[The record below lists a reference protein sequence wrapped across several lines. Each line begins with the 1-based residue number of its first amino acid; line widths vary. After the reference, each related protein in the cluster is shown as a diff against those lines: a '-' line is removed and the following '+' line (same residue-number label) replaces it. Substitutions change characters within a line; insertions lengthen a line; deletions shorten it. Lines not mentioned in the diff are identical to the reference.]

1 MITQNFIDFVNLVM
15 KMSINGALRYYTIW
29 SVIIQFLY
37 YIGILKNFQES
48 VFYIVL
54 IVAVLGFIMAYIHPR
69 YIMIPYINKKISGRL
84 YKIFDLIFHQLPLLI
99 FVYLY
104 DTKKKKDNLILLLV
118 SVLAYIIMF
127 NPLKVYNI
135 ECQQKPPEKRCF
147 LGNILIGSL
156 VIILM
161 CVIINL

>member
-1 MITQNFIDFVNLVM
+1 MITQNFLDFVNLVM
-15 KMSINGALRYYTIW
+15 KMTINGSLRYYTIW

-37 YIGILKNFQES
+37 YIGILKDFQES

-54 IVAVLGFIMAYIHPR
+54 IVAVLGFIMVYIHPR
-69 YIMIPYINKKISGRL
+69 YVMIPYLNKKISGRL

-118 SVLAYIIMF
+118 SVLAYIILF

-135 ECQQKPPEKRCF
+135 ECKKNPPEKRCF
-147 LGNILIGSL
+147 LGNILIGCL

>member
-1 MITQNFIDFVNLVM
+1 MITQHFLDFVNLVM